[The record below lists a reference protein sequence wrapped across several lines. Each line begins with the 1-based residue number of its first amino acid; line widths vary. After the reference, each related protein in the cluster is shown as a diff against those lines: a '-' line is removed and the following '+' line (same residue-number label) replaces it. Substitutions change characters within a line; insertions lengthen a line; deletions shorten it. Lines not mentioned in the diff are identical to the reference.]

1 MYIVFNLS
9 VGFRLIQVIRTVVA
23 FLFKFFFSVFF
34 FDGPKMLSH
43 AAQHIFIFWFIL
55 KYGGLLWLKF
65 TAVTKIRKY
74 FDTYLYEYWNILTH
88 NVTRNSPFNRK
99 IKHLDHTDTGFGA
112 FIFNQI
118 GLKKKCE
125 RIIKLIGQRTL
136 SFVVYWA
143 TLYFF
148 SVVFILCSPEMG
160 QRARTHCA
168 IFLYKVKWWN
178 YH

>member
-1 MYIVFNLS
+1 MRNEKWWPISHRLLIFLIIFWIINLYIVFNLS

-23 FLFKFFFSVFF
+23 FLFKFFFLSVFF

-99 IKHLDHTDTGFGA
+99 IKHLDLTPDSEHSD
-112 FIFNQI
+112 
-118 GLKKKCE
+118 
-125 RIIKLIGQRTL
+125 IIK
-136 SFVVYWA
+136 
-143 TLYFF
+143 
-148 SVVFILCSPEMG
+148 
-160 QRARTHCA
+160 
-168 IFLYKVKWWN
+168 
-178 YH
+178 